1 MLRIAPIAAGLA
13 ALAVVALALTFAPSG
28 PRTVAALTNCSAGS
42 GAMDGTEQQML
53 QLFNNARAQA
63 GAGPLA
69 ANTTLAN
76 AAAWMVEDMLAN
88 NYFRHEPD
96 SLGRTFAQRMVQCD
110 VTKVGSPGE
119 NLAFG
124 SSNPGPIMDLW
135 MSSPGH
141 CGAILHA
148 GYTSVGIAQVSG
160 VWAAV
165 FAGSGI
171 PTQCGST
178 PTPTPTRTPTP
189 TPSASPSPIVTL
201 SPTVTPSATAT
212 PTAPPPASTVTP
224 APSPK
229 PRQQAGVAAML
240 ARD

>member
-1 MLRIAPIAAGLA
+1 
-13 ALAVVALALTFAPSG
+13 
-28 PRTVAALTNCSAGS
+28 
-42 GAMDGTEQQML
+42 
-53 QLFNNARAQA
+53 
-63 GAGPLA
+63 
-69 ANTTLAN
+69 
-76 AAAWMVEDMLAN
+76 
-88 NYFRHEPD
+88 
-96 SLGRTFAQRMVQCD
+96 

-148 GYTSVGIAQVSG
+148 GYTSVGIAQVGG

-165 FAGSGI
+165 FAGSGA

-178 PTPTPTRTPTP
+178 P
-189 TPSASPSPIVTL
+189 
-201 SPTVTPSATAT
+201 TPSATAT